1 MLSLSAGIWFLPL
14 DNPEGTT
21 LNQQLTLPTTPAQR
35 GRHHFGI
42 RGRLFFG
49 SRGWHYFGIRGRHP
63 SESAAKIVPSLA
75 SKHVTPHSFR
85 HAAAVHLVAA
95 GVDITVIRSWLRHV
109 SLDTPNHY
117 AQTNLETKRKALE
130 RLDASSRASRPPRWR
145 RDTSVLAWLDS
156 L

>member
-35 GRHHFGI
+35 GRHH
-42 RGRLFFG
+42 
-49 SRGWHYFGIRGRHP
+49 FGIRGRHP